1 MFENFC
7 VFINGEHMENITGM
21 TLLNDT
27 AERCI
32 EFDVQYDAMK
42 LYYECIQF
50 IIGFSTNIG
59 VL

>member
-42 LYYECIQF
+42 LYYECI
-50 IIGFSTNIG
+50 
-59 VL
+59 